1 MEKKGKVHQE
11 LKWVSC
17 AKETWDEVNGKEM
30 WNLWFWLII
39 PTCEKGKLQVVY
51 WKNEVLSQNELSK
64 SKATEDIDGLEGDD
78 KDDSSDVS
86 NVWVFSDSKEVNL
99 KPFFLFIFVLVFVCM
114 SILKENPTYFD
125 VLHLWH

>member
-1 MEKKGKVHQE
+1 MKKGSC
-11 LKWVSC
+11 KWC
-17 AKETWDEVNGKEM
+17 TE
-30 WNLWFWLII
+30 
-39 PTCEKGKLQVVY
+39 
-51 WKNEVLSQNELSK
+51 KNEVLSQNELSK

-86 NVWVFSDSKEVNL
+86 NVWVFFDSKEVNL
-99 KPFFLFIFVLVFVCM
+99 KPFFLFLFFLVFVCM